1 LIATAKLAILAHP
14 CNHYAQKSLLF
25 HPWGGHDRRR
35 LGYGNKKDILLPLR
49 SACTTLP
56 NGEDRRRLGY
66 GNKKDILLPL
76 RSACTIFAGE
86 NNHNVLRL

>member
-1 LIATAKLAILAHP
+1 
-14 CNHYAQKSLLF
+14 
-25 HPWGGHDRRR
+25 
-35 LGYGNKKDILLPLR
+35 
-49 SACTTLP
+49 LP